1 MYRFN
6 EVKKPLYSAMGRSY
20 ELMEVR
26 TEIER
31 AHLNCFPK
39 VGEIRADGLMVKE
52 KSFFYHL
59 PDSLP
64 IKHVFQGAK
73 GTWFI
78 HIEVCSRRVSD
89 KSGLSESPSAEI
101 KDQTSNSCNI
111 TDSLEHEN
119 ILSRSIFQRNRRG
132 YRKITF
138 YILQWKGLSKASVL
152 EMKEILIQ
160 RKLFASITKELTKVD
175 REQMKAAT
183 DDNCLEARASA
194 MPQFKPKTPPRSF
207 PSMLP
212 TDLSCKTSRNN
223 IKRPDVGK
231 HLVVAA
237 SVQKSATG
245 LCGRRDR
252 KLLVPK
258 SSSLVRSI
266 LFEVGK
272 RFSCWVGAEKIE
284 TLSLEDFWT
293 KSSINISF
301 SWRLETLLR
310 LGFWSGY
317 QSYAVHYA
325 STEVYRKSH
334 LCVDDSSLSQ

>member
-20 ELMEVR
+20 ELME
-26 TEIER
+26 EIER

-89 KSGLSESPSAEI
+89 KSGLSESPSAEM

-119 ILSRSIFQRNRRG
+119 IF
-132 YRKITF
+132 
-138 YILQWKGLSKASVL
+138 SK
-152 EMKEILIQ
+152 
-160 RKLFASITKELTKVD
+160 LTKVD
-175 REQMKAAT
+175 KEQMKAAT

-237 SVQKSATG
+237 S
-245 LCGRRDR
+245 
-252 KLLVPK
+252 
-258 SSSLVRSI
+258 
-266 LFEVGK
+266 K

-301 SWRLETLLR
+301 SWRLETLIR

-334 LCVDDSSLSQ
+334 EEWYHENLEFDLDVSVVKQKSKSFFCHLPDSLPIKHVFQEEKGTWFCSHGSVYLEVSGKLCLQECLAAQIKDQTSKILVSTLTTGR